1 MADPSLPKNASS
13 RGDQSSE
20 AKEAR
25 WLDWTGGHSRTLRL
39 RQRINA
45 VTLLHDT
52 WSRGSALG
60 WGEVLDE
67 AEELSTAVRT
77 ITAHMKVAST
87 QTQH

>member
-1 MADPSLPKNASS
+1 MMADPSLPKNASS

-25 WLDWTGGHSRTLRL
+25 LDWTGGHSHTLRL
-39 RQRINA
+39 RQRINT

-60 WGEVLDE
+60 WVGGGGG
-67 AEELSTAVRT
+67 SG
-77 ITAHMKVAST
+77 
-87 QTQH
+87 